1 MNDFVFKSKAR
12 IAISSKCN
20 LKCKYCD
27 NGRAMAD
34 QRVKA
39 MEDFRQTSTST
50 GNITTQDYL
59 LILNSL
65 CKNGYDRVDFTGGEP
80 MLNCDWD
87 KLVVESKKMNFKS
100 VEMTTNGTLLNNYL
114 DQKCKFPEALDRLII
129 SLDTYDPNKYQE
141 IVGNSVELDCILS
154 GVKRLKR
161 YNPDLKLTANCV
173 LCKSSALSITQYI
186 EFVKTAGFD
195 SVTFLDLIVRDKRQ
209 KNEIDF
215 FLNEFLPGSEVK
227 NILRST
233 YGDLCV
239 NTGRHAYNVTLPN
252 GLNVSVV
259 DTQGLTR
266 RDKSCESCK
275 YFCQEGFYTIKVATD
290 GTITDCLGCG
300 GTVIDFKQSVLDGTL
315 DEKIQTVYK
324 RLANGQ
330 EGYFFDKFYSTL
342 ADH

>member
-1 MNDFVFKSKAR
+1 MGDFIFKSKAR

-27 NGRAMAD
+27 NGRVMTG

-39 MEDFRQTSTST
+39 MEDFRQTSTSA
-50 GNITTQDYL
+50 GNITTHDYL

-80 MLNCDWD
+80 MLNPDWD

-100 VEMTTNGTLLNNYL
+100 VEMTTNGTLLNNYI
-114 DQKCKFPEALDRLII
+114 DQNGKFPEELDKLII
-129 SLDTYDPNKYQE
+129 SLDTYDSNIYQE
-141 IVGNSVELDCILS
+141 IVGNSVKLDYILS
-154 GVKRLKR
+154 GVKRLKKC
-161 YNPDLKLTANCV
+161 NPELKLTANCV
-173 LCKSSALSITQYI
+173 LCKSNELSIIKYI
-186 EFVKTAGFD
+186 DFVKDIGFD

-209 KNEIDF
+209 KDEIGF
-215 FLNEFLPGSEVK
+215 FLKEFFPGKEVK
-227 NILRST
+227 NILRNT

-239 NTGRHAYNVTLPN
+239 KTGRHAYNVTLPN

-300 GTVIDFKQSVLDGTL
+300 GTVINFPQSVSDGTL
-315 DEKIQTVYK
+315 DKKIQAVFK
-324 RLANGQ
+324 RLVNGK

-342 ADH
+342 IGQ